1 MMPFIGARSK
11 TWQHMLQFNG
21 SLSGMVEHY
30 RRLINITGGEHWD
43 TDQVMEEQFTFPFPF
58 HSYFIFQPF
67 HSVMEGVISNHPTLG

>member
-21 SLSGMVEHY
+21 SLSGMVDYY

-43 TDQVMEEQFTFPFPF
+43 TDQVREEQLTMF
-58 HSYFIFQPF
+58 HACDW
-67 HSVMEGVISNHPTLG
+67 SVVEQFCLL